1 MRCRRGLRCFNCL
14 LVFASGVGSSM
25 SRLILSRIC
34 GISVLGSANHSAVKL
49 GFMVINQCV
58 LMSQSSPL
66 VMIRLYP
73 RILQKKH
80 RFDNRIFLSCVIY
93 SRRYLSSR
101 AKCTKLVQNDSL
113 FVLLLPSVLL
123 YTLLLLANNGV
134 RCTRQG
140 IKKL

>member
-58 LMSQSSPL
+58 LMNQSSPL
-66 VMIRLYP
+66 VMTRIYL

-80 RFDNRIFLSCVIY
+80 HFDNRIFLSCVIY
-93 SRRYLSSR
+93 SQLYVSSR
-101 AKCTKLVQNDSL
+101 AKCAKIFQSDTLFLLLSP
-113 FVLLLPSVLL
+113 FVLSYNVLFLVNNDLL
-123 YTLLLLANNGV
+123 
-134 RCTRQG
+134 
-140 IKKL
+140 